1 MKKLIL
7 AIFIS
12 VLSFSSFSQ
21 KTELVD
27 YSKEESTLDTKKC
40 TVVKNYNKN
49 KSASINNTFYCC
61 ELCCNLAYAGCY

>member
-27 YSKEESTLDTKKC
+27 SSKEESTLDTKKC
-40 TVVKNYNKN
+40 TVVKNYNKIKFCTN
-49 KSASINNTFYCC
+49 
-61 ELCCNLAYAGCY
+61 

>member
-27 YSKEESTLDTKKC
+27 SSKEENTSDTKKC

-49 KSASINNTFYCC
+49 KSAGINNTFYYC
-61 ELCCNLAYAGCY
+61 ELCCNSACAGCY

>member
-7 AIFIS
+7 EIFIS

-21 KTELVD
+21 KTVLVD
-27 YSKEESTLDTKKC
+27 SSKEESTSDTKKC
-40 TVVKNYNKN
+40 TVVKKHNKN

-61 ELCCNLAYAGCY
+61 ELCCNPACAGCY